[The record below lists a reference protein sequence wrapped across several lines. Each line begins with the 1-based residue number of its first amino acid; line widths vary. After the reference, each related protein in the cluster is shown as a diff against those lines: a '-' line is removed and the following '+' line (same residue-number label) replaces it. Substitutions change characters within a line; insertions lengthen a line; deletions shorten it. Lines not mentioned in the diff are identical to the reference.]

1 MKFREITEETKQQYR
16 EEVNQ
21 AATNFD
27 DAVKAVNK
35 VLLEYGVT
43 HFKMAQNIL
52 TVDHATTQ
60 KNELKVKVKNI
71 AVDSYDAAI
80 ENLKAIRER
89 YLKEFMP
96 DVTPVTDPAQLM
108 IIERELQVMTD
119 DELLAFYN
127 ENYADSNLCRLCV
140 VEQKQ
145 RKGHKEGAAYVEFP
159 EFAPQDAIMNQ
170 IDENIKKLVGCRSAA
185 SSMFI
190 VTAVAGDIKMIP
202 WNTVFHEVE
211 KRNNQS
217 SVTVT
222 LQDFV
227 QKHLGM

>member
-1 MKFREITEETKQQYR
+1 MKFREITEETKHQYR

-27 DAVKAVNK
+27 DAVKGVNK

-43 HFKMAQNIL
+43 HFQMAQNVI
-52 TVDHATTQ
+52 TVDHANKQ

-80 ENLKAIRER
+80 ENLKTIRER
-89 YLKEFMP
+89 YLKEFLP

-159 EFAPQDAIMNQ
+159 EFAPQDAIMNL
-170 IDENIKKLVGCRSAA
+170 IDENIKKLAGCRSAA

-211 KRNNQS
+211 MRNNQR